1 MYYKLSMRQS
11 FQKVRASRFLGDNSN
26 FRQTFSEISLQCVA
40 TLPTQEKS
48 YQCEDNYLKIIKT
61 KNG

>member
-26 FRQTFSEISLQCVA
+26 FGQTFSEISLECVHIA
-40 TLPTQEKS
+40 NIANVLS
-48 YQCEDNYLKIIKT
+48 V
-61 KNG
+61 